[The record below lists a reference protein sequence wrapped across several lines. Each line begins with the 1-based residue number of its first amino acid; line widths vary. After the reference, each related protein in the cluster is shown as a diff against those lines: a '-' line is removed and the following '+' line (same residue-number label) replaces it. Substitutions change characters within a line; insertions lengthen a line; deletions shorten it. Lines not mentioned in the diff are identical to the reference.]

1 VVAVVVVEVAVGW
14 WIKKTVPMAPLPR
27 ILSAL
32 RLSRSS
38 SNDGGAG
45 SILVSIWK
53 MRGEERIKV

>member
-1 VVAVVVVEVAVGW
+1 VVVEVAVGW